1 MWELLALHVLAGWG
15 AGRGKAAC
23 WSPGSHSGQDN
34 VRERQDFSPWP
45 HFGLCSGGLEF
56 EGQQVWLGALPLLVF
71 DTWGGLKAGCPMSCG
86 GGPCRGQEALERHIM
101 LAVPLSGTPC
111 LNQLAARG
119 AR

>member
-1 MWELLALHVLAGWG
+1 MSSLGGVQAEGRQQVGALVPTVARTMSE
-15 AGRGKAAC
+15 RGKISVLGPPFASAVEA
-23 WSPGSHSGQDN
+23 WSLRVSTA
-34 VRERQDFSPWP
+34 
-45 HFGLCSGGLEF
+45 
-56 EGQQVWLGALPLLVF
+56 WLGALPLLVF